1 MISLLTFNYLV
12 VRELQLGCLIAPIM
26 LSSSKR
32 YYALLIVIFVS
43 VGKEYRLVS
52 DERASDLVTGWINEH
67 RWLLVAAIKESRF

>member
-1 MISLLTFNYLV
+1 
-12 VRELQLGCLIAPIM
+12 M

-52 DERASDLVTGWINEH
+52 DERASVQKLGGSTNIGGCLSVE
-67 RWLLVAAIKESRF
+67 AIKESRFCVHNDRLCGTVA